1 MLKKKLQIVQPVE
14 PAAAAGGQPTA
25 IEANTDGQRNVRDNT
40 TDGQTGTRTLLRN
53 PVVER
58 AGGAAPR
65 PDVSHA
71 RPVDVSLDQKATTI
85 ATNSVESGF
94 GGLRSVARHQAEQAD
109 VKLPIETMRI
119 FCKHNR

>member
-1 MLKKKLQIVQPVE
+1 MFAEEEVANRTVDAVPIDPKMRVSEPVE

-53 PVVER
+53 LVVER

-65 PDVSHA
+65 PDVSHS
-71 RPVDVSLDQKATTI
+71 RPMDVSL
-85 ATNSVESGF
+85 
-94 GGLRSVARHQAEQAD
+94 EQ
-109 VKLPIETMRI
+109 
-119 FCKHNR
+119 C